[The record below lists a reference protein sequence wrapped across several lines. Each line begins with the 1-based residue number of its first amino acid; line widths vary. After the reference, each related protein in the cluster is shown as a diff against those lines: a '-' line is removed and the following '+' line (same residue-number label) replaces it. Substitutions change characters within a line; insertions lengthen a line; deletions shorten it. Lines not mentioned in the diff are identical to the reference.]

1 MSDVDKSSKTEPPTA
16 KKLAKAK
23 NQGQFPKAPEISM
36 TLTLFAGLLC
46 ILFFAPAKAALL
58 RDFTI
63 GIFENLESIRLNQ
76 EGVAYTL
83 TESYWQLAFT
93 VWPILAFCFFAAFIS
108 EGCQTGFSYTP
119 GAIKPKLSKFNPIS
133 GAKKIF
139 GIKGLK
145 AFGIDFLKFCALGA
159 VVWFTL
165 LIFIDNPIFYAPIPI
180 QYVLDFIYK
189 LFLVMFTIVVLFL
202 LIIAVINFI
211 IKKKEHE
218 EEMKMTKQEVKD
230 EAKAKDIDP
239 EVKKKIRQRGVEI
252 LSNAGMDSVSTAD
265 VVVTNP
271 THFAVALKY
280 EKGTDS
286 APIVV
291 SKGFDMVAR
300 RIKIIAKE
308 YDVPMVE
315 NKPLART
322 LYALGEVGEK
332 IPVELYQVI
341 AQILADVYQKHSYY
355 FHRLKARRLLAKSSR
370 SVSFG

>member
-36 TLTLFAGLLC
+36 TLTLLAGLLC

>member
-1 MSDVDKSSKTEPPTA
+1 MW
-16 KKLAKAK
+16 
-23 NQGQFPKAPEISM
+23 FP
-36 TLTLFAGLLC
+36 
-46 ILFFAPAKAALL
+46 
-58 RDFTI
+58 
-63 GIFENLESIRLNQ
+63 
-76 EGVAYTL
+76 
-83 TESYWQLAFT
+83 
-93 VWPILAFCFFAAFIS
+93 
-108 EGCQTGFSYTP
+108 
-119 GAIKPKLSKFNPIS
+119 
-133 GAKKIF
+133 
-139 GIKGLK
+139 
-145 AFGIDFLKFCALGA
+145 
-159 VVWFTL
+159 L

-218 EEMKMTKQEVKD
+218 DEMKMTKQEVKD

-239 EVKKKIRQRGVEI
+239 EIKKKIRQRGVEI

-291 SKGFDMVAR
+291 SKGHDMVAR

-308 YDVPMVE
+308 CDIPMVE
-315 NKPLART
+315 NN
-322 LYALGEVGEK
+322 
-332 IPVELYQVI
+332 
-341 AQILADVYQKHSYY
+341 H
-355 FHRLKARRLLAKSSR
+355 
-370 SVSFG
+370 

>member
-1 MSDVDKSSKTEPPTA
+1 MSDVDKSSKTEPPTP
-16 KKLAKAK
+16 KRLSQAK
-23 NQGQFPKAPEISM
+23 NKGQFAKAPEISM
-36 TLTLFAGLLC
+36 TLTLLAGLLC
-46 ILFFAPAKAALL
+46 MLFFAPAKAAVL
-58 RDFTI
+58 RDFTK
-63 GIFENLESIRLNQ
+63 GILENLESIHLNH
-76 EGVAYTL
+76 EGVAHTL
-83 TESYWQLAFT
+83 TESFWQLSFT
-93 VWPILAFCFFAAFIS
+93 VWPLLACCFFAAFIS

-119 GAIKPKLSKFNPIS
+119 GAMTPKLSKFNPIT

-145 AFGIDFLKFCALGA
+145 TFAIDFLKFCALGT
-159 VVWFTL
+159 VVWFTM
-165 LIFIDNPIFYAPIPI
+165 LIFSDHPIFYAPIPI
-180 QYVLDFIYK
+180 QHVLLFIYK

-230 EAKAKDIDP
+230 EAKSKDIDP
-239 EVKKKIRQRGVEI
+239 EIKKKIRQRGAEI

-291 SKGFDMVAR
+291 SKGYDMVAR
-300 RIKIIAKE
+300 RIKVIAKE

-322 LYALGEVGEK
+322 LYALGQIGEK
-332 IPVELYQVI
+332 IPVELYQVV

-355 FHRLKARRLLAKSSR
+355 FHRLKARRLLAKSTR